1 MSKRT
6 KKDLLSLISRT
17 RLLELA
23 GNYDVSG
30 LSGKSKDGIVQ
41 ALVQYRKIA
50 LVDMLET
57 LKRDELKDLCKK
69 LSLDESGREKGVL
82 IERLVNG
89 KQVAS
94 VAEAPTEYKVN
105 PKKSKKK
112 NKTNGEEKNKSLES
126 WIWDAACSIRGAKDA
141 PKYKDFILPLIFTK
155 RLCDVFDDEINRIAA
170 EVGSRKK
177 AFQLAAADWRKVK
190 DKKKAIVRFYISLMP
205 DGPEQPVW
213 SVIRKLSD
221 KIGEGV
227 TTHMRAIAKENPG
240 LQGIIDRVDFN
251 ATTHGQRDIDDD
263 RLSNLIEAIS
273 TKRLGLED
281 VEADI
286 IGKSYEYLIRKFAEG
301 GGQSAGE
308 FYTPPEVGTIMSK
321 VLQPEPGM
329 EIYDPCCGSGGLL
342 VKCEIAME
350 EAAKGKKRSVAP
362 LKLYGQEYTADTWA
376 MANMNMIIH
385 DMEGEIEIGD
395 TFKNPKFRAE
405 KSGKLRTFDRVVA
418 NPMWNQ
424 DWFTE
429 ADYDNDELDRFPS
442 GAGFPGKSSADWGW
456 VQHMHASLNSQGRA
470 AVVLDTGAASRGS
483 GNAGTNKE
491 KTVRQWFVDHDLI
504 EAVLYL
510 PENLFYNTT
519 APGIVLFLNKAKPK
533 ARQGKVFLVNASQVF
548 EKGDPKN
555 FIPDEGIQRIA
566 DTLIGWK
573 EEEKLSRIVDHDE
586 LKKNDYNISPSRYI
600 HTSDAE
606 TYRPIAEIVGE
617 LEAVEAEARDTDKAL
632 KEILEKIGVCA
643 L

>member
-1 MSKRT
+1 M
-6 KKDLLSLISRT
+6 
-17 RLLELA
+17 
-23 GNYDVSG
+23 
-30 LSGKSKDGIVQ
+30 
-41 ALVQYRKIA
+41 
-50 LVDMLET
+50 
-57 LKRDELKDLCKK
+57 
-69 LSLDESGREKGVL
+69 
-82 IERLVNG
+82 
-89 KQVAS
+89 AS
-94 VAEAPTEYKVN
+94 T
-105 PKKSKKK
+105 
-112 NKTNGEEKNKSLES
+112 TTKSLES

-141 PKYKDFILPLIFTK
+141 PKYKDYILPLIFTK
-155 RLCDVFDDEINRIAA
+155 RLCDVFDDEVNRIAK

-177 AFQLAAADWRKVK
+177 AFQLAKADHKL
-190 DKKKAIVRFYISLMP
+190 VRFYLPLVP
-205 DGPEQPVW
+205 DDPDQPVW

-227 TTHMRAIAKENPG
+227 TSHMRAIARENPA

-273 TKRLGLED
+273 TKRLGLDD

-308 FYTPPEVGTIMSK
+308 FYTPPEVGSIMSR

-329 EIYDPCCGSGGLL
+329 GIYDPTCGSGGLL
-342 VKCEIAME
+342 IKCEIAME
-350 EAAKGKKRSVAP
+350 EATKGKKRTVAP
-362 LKLYGQEYTADTWA
+362 LKLYGQESTADTWA
-376 MANMNMIIH
+376 MACMNMIIH
-385 DMEGEIEIGD
+385 DMEGQIEIGD
-395 TFKNPKFRAE
+395 TFKNPKLRD
-405 KSGKLRTFDRVVA
+405 SRGKLRTFDRVVA

-429 ADYDNDELDRFPS
+429 ADYDNDELERFPS

-456 VQHMHASLNSQGRA
+456 VQHIHASMNENGRA
-470 AVVLDTGAASRGS
+470 AIILDTGAASRGS

-491 KTVRQWFVDHDLI
+491 KSVRQYFVDHDLV
-504 EAVLYL
+504 ESVLYL

-533 ARQGKVFLVNASQVF
+533 DRQDKVFLVNASQIF

-555 FIPDEGIQRIA
+555 FIPDAGITHIA
-566 DTLIGWK
+566 ETLIGWK
-573 EEEKLSRIVDHDE
+573 EEEKLSRIVDHAE

-606 TYRPIAEIVGE
+606 TYRPIAEIVEE
-617 LEAVEAEARDTDKAL
+617 LNVIEAEARETDKAL
-632 KEILEKIGVCA
+632 REILKQLGV
-643 L
+643 